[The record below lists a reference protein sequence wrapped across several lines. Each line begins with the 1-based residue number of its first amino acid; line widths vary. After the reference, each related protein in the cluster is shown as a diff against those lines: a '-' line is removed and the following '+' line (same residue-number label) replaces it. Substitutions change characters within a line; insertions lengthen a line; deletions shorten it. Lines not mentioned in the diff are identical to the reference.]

1 MPYNAYVFARPG
13 GAVILGSPYGH
24 VAFGIQLDET
34 NKILVGGVE
43 VANGSISHV
52 DNAMDFWTQETIF
65 PLDFMSSMTPYGRE
79 TRYDM
84 CKKLTVDAP
93 DVAAAREQITRIA
106 SIDYNLLSQNCRTD
120 TVEILE
126 AFGVTGLPG
135 GARPSGFFG
144 GFHSIIIPLVTPW
157 SGSLL
162 DFSIYT
168 ETDQFGLRD
177 DPELTADEYVADPTA
192 DVNPF
197 GPDAPEATW
206 GSILLRKGFLA
217 LFPEENFAGLPVMVP
232 VGRVLNFRDV
242 PWADPT
248 LRSWYASATPFDPDV
263 LAQQADNITPRFS
276 SPAERGIHCRG
287 LGLPPHFAL
296 PQQRIAVHAHA

>member
-1 MPYNAYVFARPG
+1 
-13 GAVILGSPYGH
+13 
-24 VAFGIQLDET
+24 
-34 NKILVGGVE
+34 
-43 VANGSISHV
+43 
-52 DNAMDFWTQETIF
+52 MDFWTKETVD
-65 PLDFMSSMTPYGRE
+65 PLAFMSSMTPYGQL

-84 CKKLTVDAP
+84 CKKLTVNAAN
-93 DVAAAREQITRIA
+93 VAAAREQIVRIA

-120 TVEILE
+120 TVSILE

-144 GFHSIIIPLVTPW
+144 GIHSTITPLVAPW
-157 SGSLL
+157 PNLQV

-177 DPELTADEYVADPTA
+177 DPEMTAAGYVADPTA
-192 DVNPF
+192 DESPF
-197 GPDAPEATW
+197 GPDAPTPTW

-217 LFPEENFAGLPVMVP
+217 LFPEENFVGTAITVQI
-232 VGRVLNFRDV
+232 GRVLNFRDV

-248 LRSWYASATPFDPDV
+248 LRSWYASATQFDPHA
-263 LAQQADNITPRFS
+263 LAQQADSIEPRFS
-276 SPAERGIHCRG
+276 SWTERGINSRG

-296 PQQRIAVHAHA
+296 PLQRIAVRAPE